1 MTFRKT
7 LLLLAALAGIQT
19 AVWGQQIKAT
29 ATLDSANILIGD
41 QVTLTIEL
49 EKPDHLSMAFPEIA
63 TSMPEYIEILRQSG
77 IDTVQLADNVVKLV
91 QQTLITS
98 FDSGEYIVP
107 RFWFRLDLG
116 DRFDSIPTNELVLR
130 VQSFEID
137 TTRGPTDIKMPY
149 AAPVTLKEATPW
161 ILGVLLLMSLLFFG
175 WYYYTRRK
183 KNLPLFQLPVRP
195 AEPPHV
201 VALRALDRVKEEKL
215 WQKDKIK
222 VYYSEVADILR
233 NYIEAR
239 YGVQAMEYTSEETL
253 RALKSGTLVGEK
265 SMGHLGQIF
274 SLADLV
280 KFAKYQPLPDE
291 HNMLLVNAYFFVNDT
306 KPAEPAA
313 TPKEDAKSDEAVV
326 LK

>member
-1 MTFRKT
+1 MSYLKYTTF
-7 LLLLAALAGIQT
+7 LAAFVLMQN
-19 AVWGQQIKAT
+19 VSWGQQIKAT
-29 ATLDSANILIGD
+29 ASLDSMNILIGD
-41 QVTLTIEL
+41 QVTLTLEL
-49 EKPDHLSMAFPEIA
+49 EKPDGLPMDFPEIA
-63 TSMPEYIEILRQSG
+63 ATMPEYIEILRQSS
-77 IDTVQLADNVVKLV
+77 IDTIELADNVIRLV

-98 FDSGEYIVP
+98 FDSGEYTIP
-107 RFWFRLDLG
+107 RFWFSLDLG
-116 DRFDSIPTNELVLR
+116 DRIDSIPTNELVLR
-130 VQSFEID
+130 VFSFEID

-161 ILGVLLLMSLLFFG
+161 ILAAFLLMTLIFFG

-183 KNLPLFQLPVRP
+183 KNLPLFQMP
-195 AEPPHV
+195 AKPTEPPHV

-222 VYYSEVADILR
+222 AYYSEVADILR
-233 NYIEAR
+233 SYIEAR

-253 RALKSGTLVGEK
+253 RTMQSGFLVGEK
-265 SMGHLGQIF
+265 SMGHLRQVLTI
-274 SLADLV
+274 ADLV

-306 KPAEPAA
+306 KPAESAVK
-313 TPKEDAKSDEAVV
+313 PKEETGEEVV